1 VAEPLLVEVLVRS
14 ALGAAVA
21 GTPSS
26 GRSPR
31 LDDVV
36 ELLATLLGSSIQR
49 DRAGSWLLVH
59 GDAFYQGIAV
69 LHEAHVINRWAG
81 VER

>member
-1 VAEPLLVEVLVRS
+1 MRLDEPVEASRRLEARVGALEEWPNRFSWNSSLLSSRDPRS
-14 ALGAAVA
+14 TPLWP

-49 DRAGSWLLVH
+49 
-59 GDAFYQGIAV
+59 
-69 LHEAHVINRWAG
+69 
-81 VER
+81 